1 MIQKYTGIDSDFFL
15 IGLAVLVLIF
25 LILLIIQ
32 TVRIG
37 KLNKRLA
44 SFMKGKDGKS
54 LEETLIHRLEQID
67 DVSRQNEEN
76 KRNIKKINAKMKN
89 TFCRCGIVKYDA
101 FNESGGKLSF
111 VITLLDEKKD
121 GFILNVVHAHDGS
134 YSYIKDVVAGNP
146 IVNLGTEEEES
157 LEKALTSNKEV

>member
-15 IGLAVLVLIF
+15 IGLAVLLLIF
-25 LILLIIQ
+25 LILLIVQ

>member
-25 LILLIIQ
+25 LILLIVQ

-157 LEKALTSNKEV
+157 LERALTSNKEV

>member
-1 MIQKYTGIDSDFFL
+1 MIQKFTGIDSDYFI
-15 IGLAVLVLIF
+15 IGLAVLLLIF
-25 LILLIIQ
+25 LVILIVQ

-37 KLNKRLA
+37 KLNKRLE

-76 KRNIKKINAKMKN
+76 KRNIKKINARMKN

-111 VITLLDEKKD
+111 VITLLDEKRD

-146 IVNLGTEEEES
+146 IVNLGAEEEES
-157 LEKALTSNKEV
+157 LEKALTINKEV